1 MKGNVM
7 TVSSTHKLTVEDIGD
22 VEVTVSDRGTGHP
35 FLLLHGGGG
44 PATVTPWADQL
55 AEAEPAHVFT
65 PVHPGF
71 LGTSRPDALHSARGL
86 AAVYLELLKALD
98 LRDVTVVGNSI
109 GGWVAAE
116 MAVLGSD
123 RVTSYVLVDAV
134 GIEVAGHPVAD
145 FFSLNPTEVAQR
157 SFYDPGTFGVDPAKL
172 PPEAREA
179 MASVRT
185 ALGIYAENGM
195 TDPTLLSRLGAVR
208 APLLV
213 VWGEADR
220 IGDPGLGR
228 AYAAAIPGAQFLML
242 DHAGHMPQIEAP
254 GALIDAVWPFAD
266 AHAQLGVREVPVQ
279 LP

>member
-7 TVSSTHKLTVEDIGD
+7 TVSRTFKLTVEDIGD

-55 AEAEPAHVFT
+55 AKAEPAHVFT

-71 LGTSRPDALHSARGL
+71 LGTPRPDGLHSPRGL
-86 AAVYLELLKALD
+86 ATVYVSLLEELD

-109 GGWVAAE
+109 GGWIAAE
-116 MAVLGSD
+116 MAVRGSD
-123 RVTSYVLVDAV
+123 RVSSYALVDAV

-145 FFSLNPTEVAQR
+145 FFSLTPGEVTQR
-157 SFYDPGTFGVDPAKL
+157 SFYEPATFGVDPATL
-172 PPEAREA
+172 SPEALQA
-179 MASVRT
+179 MSDVRT
-185 ALGIYAENGM
+185 ALGIYAANGM

-208 APLLV
+208 TPVLV

-228 AYAAAIPGAQFLML
+228 AYAAAIPCAQFLML
-242 DHAGHMPQIEAP
+242 DHAGHMPQIETP

-266 AHAQLGVREVPVQ
+266 AHATGKPAIR
-279 LP
+279 